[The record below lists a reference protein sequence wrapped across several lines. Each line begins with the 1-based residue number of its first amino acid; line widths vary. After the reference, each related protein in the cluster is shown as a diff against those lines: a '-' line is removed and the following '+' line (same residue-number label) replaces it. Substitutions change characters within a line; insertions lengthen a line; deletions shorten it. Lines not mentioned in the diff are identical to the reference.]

1 MAAGED
7 VQSERTTLGRRLR
20 HLRVQQGLT
29 LDQAAKGANVHTN
42 TWRTWEQGRNS
53 YRPQRSPLI
62 AAALGVPVAQ
72 LFTDANVLAEIVVS
86 EATLK
91 DVRNLG
97 RSHSE
102 AAAERIAR
110 QLEPLIYEAATRPAV
125 DTAPG
130 ARAKR
135 RRTRAEV
142 LAGIKRAN
150 AARIEAAIRRESVS
164 QADTITAQDT

>member
-7 VQSERTTLGRRLR
+7 VQSEKTALGQRLR
-20 HLRVQQGLT
+20 LLRTQARLTKQQACRSTGVGLT
-29 LDQAAKGANVHTN
+29 AWT
-42 TWRTWEQGRNS
+42 RWEQGTS
-53 YRPQRSPLI
+53 AYRPWRAPRI

-86 EATLK
+86 EATLA

-97 RSHSE
+97 REHSR
-102 AAAERIAR
+102 AAAERIAG

-125 DTAPG
+125 DTSPG

-142 LAGIKRAN
+142 LAGIKQADLARA
-150 AARIEAAIRRESVS
+150 AARLRVS
-164 QADTITAQDT
+164 QAAPITVQDE